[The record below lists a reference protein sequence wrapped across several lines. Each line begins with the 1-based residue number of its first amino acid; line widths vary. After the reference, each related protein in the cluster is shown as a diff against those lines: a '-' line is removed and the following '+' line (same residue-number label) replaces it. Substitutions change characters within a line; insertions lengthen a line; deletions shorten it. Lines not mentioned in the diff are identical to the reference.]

1 MITAAIVLYKE
12 NEEILKKTVI
22 SFLNTPIEKKLFL
35 IDNSPTNKLG
45 HLFQHKDIE
54 YVFMGS
60 NIGFANAHNF
70 VIENLNSTYH
80 LILNPDIEF
89 TALVIPKLIEEIEMH
104 KRVSFISPKV
114 LYPNNEIQYVCR
126 KHPTFLDLLNR
137 KLKVSKS
144 KIFENEYRNQD
155 LEKPFYPDFIHGC
168 FMLFKTQEFKKLG
181 GFDHRFFLYLEDADI
196 CRTIYETGN
205 KILFY
210 PKVVIIHHLQKGS
223 SKSIKLFFRH
233 LSSAFKYFLKW
244 GF

>member
-12 NEEILKKTVI
+12 NEEVLKKTVI

-45 HLFQHKDIE
+45 RLFKHKDIE
-54 YVFMGS
+54 YIFMGS
-60 NIGFANAHNF
+60 NIGFGNAHNF
-70 VIENLNSTYH
+70 VIENLNSTHH

-89 TALVIPKLIEEIEMH
+89 TPLVLPQLIEEIELH
-104 KRVSFISPKV
+104 NRVSFITPKV
-114 LYPNNEIQYVCR
+114 VHPNNVIQYVCR

-155 LEKPFYPDFIHGC
+155 LGEPFYPDFIHGC
-168 FMLFKTQEFKKLG
+168 CMLFKTEELKKLG
-181 GFDHRFFLYLEDADI
+181 GFDQRFFLYLEDADI
-196 CRTIYETGN
+196 CRTIYESGN

-210 PKVVIIHHLQKGS
+210 PKVAVIHHLQKGS
-223 SKSIKLFFRH
+223 SKSIHLFFRH
-233 LSSAFKYFLKW
+233 LSSAIKYFLKW